1 VSGEDDEELRDSN
14 VRRDEIDERDVKTQS
29 DLLSVIQ

>member
-1 VSGEDDEELRDSN
+1 MSGEDDEELRDSN